1 MALLYGYGT
10 GSSVESFRYDQVA
23 DLLNQ
28 IPNNTTNLV
37 KAKDVRDSV
46 FSLWERINDL
56 SVIVASASATPTT
69 FMNPNP
75 TTITVGGVSSGTTFP
90 TPQTVQQM
98 FNAILYPYT
107 TPIISLTPNTIKEYG
122 QSLTHNLTWSVTK
135 RSNPILS
142 VVVNGFT
149 ITTILPNQ
157 LFQTGTRNVS
167 GTYSSISGSFP
178 VSTTNNFLMTVND
191 GTTNTTT
198 SATLTWMNRIY
209 WGTIDLSGLAFPN
222 PNLTLNPSYATFVT
236 SAITSNLIKALNGAG
251 VGTGSE
257 LSITKNKTYNQIN
270 ANGKYLIFAWP
281 SSVSGATTPTFTVN
295 GLPNTAFTR
304 VNTAWAFTNQF
315 NATTNYEVW
324 VSNTAYNSAANIIVS

>member
-107 TPIISLTPNTIKEYG
+107 TPIISLTANTIKEYG

-178 VSTTNNFLMTVND
+178 VSTTNNFLMIVND

-236 SAITSNLIKALNGAG
+236 IAITSNLIKTLNGAG

-304 VNTAWAFTNQF
+304 VNTAWVFTNQF

>member
-1 MALLYGYGT
+1 
-10 GSSVESFRYDQVA
+10 
-23 DLLNQ
+23 
-28 IPNNTTNLV
+28 
-37 KAKDVRDSV
+37 
-46 FSLWERINDL
+46 
-56 SVIVASASATPTT
+56 
-69 FMNPNP
+69 MNPNP

-178 VSTTNNFLMTVND
+178 VSTSNTFIMTVND
-191 GTTNTTT
+191 GTSNVAT
-198 SATLTWMNRIY
+198 SATVTWMNRIY
-209 WGTIDLSGLAFPN
+209 WGTIDLSGLTFPN
-222 PNLTLNPSYATFVT
+222 PN
-236 SAITSNLIKALNGAG
+236 
-251 VGTGSE
+251 
-257 LSITKNKTYNQIN
+257 
-270 ANGKYLIFAWP
+270 
-281 SSVSGATTPTFTVN
+281 
-295 GLPNTAFTR
+295 
-304 VNTAWAFTNQF
+304 
-315 NATTNYEVW
+315 
-324 VSNTAYNSAANIIVS
+324 

>member
-178 VSTTNNFLMTVND
+178 VSTTNNFLMIVND

-236 SAITSNLIKALNGAG
+236 SAITSNLIKTLNGAG

-304 VNTAWAFTNQF
+304 VNTAWVFTNQF

>member
-198 SATLTWMNRIY
+198 IATLTWMNRIY

-304 VNTAWAFTNQF
+304 VNTAWVFTNQF